1 MMKRKARKEQFV
13 PYSNNGTSCYI
24 SYDFNPVLNKNGVD
38 TGLGEWYVSV
48 FKKIPTMDMIK
59 KEILAHYNKK
69 IDDRILSG
77 LTWRGYSIWL
87 STENQFNYK
96 AAYDVAV
103 QTNGKNLP
111 IVFKFGNNDESIYY
125 EFKDMETITDFYFSF
140 LEYIQKTLKEGW
152 EEKDSIDW
160 SLYQE
165 TENMD

>member
-1 MMKRKARKEQFV
+1 
-13 PYSNNGTSCYI
+13 
-24 SYDFNPVLNKNGVD
+24 
-38 TGLGEWYVSV
+38 
-48 FKKIPTMDMIK
+48 MDMIK

-77 LTWRGYSIWL
+77 MTWRDYSIWL

-111 IVFKFGNNDESIYY
+111 IVFKFGNNDESVYY
-125 EFKDMETITDFYFSF
+125 EFKDMETITDFYFSS
-140 LEYIQKTLKEGW
+140 LEFIQKTLKEGW
-152 EEKDSIDW
+152 KEKDSIDW